1 MGVVEI
7 VVLLLIIALI
17 AASVTWVVGRVT
29 TSRRDR
35 RKAVAGYTMIA
46 LAPRAVPEALG
57 SASPL
62 QLQRG
67 RVPRTPRWLATYL

>member
-35 RKAVAGYTMIA
+35 
-46 LAPRAVPEALG
+46 
-57 SASPL
+57 
-62 QLQRG
+62 Q
-67 RVPRTPRWLATYL
+67 